1 MLVEFTVGNYLSFKE
16 RKTLSLVATSI
27 KEHKDTNI
35 IHSERMNL
43 LKGAV
48 VYGANASGKSNLIKA
63 MSNMRRLVLKS
74 VELSSASELKVT
86 PFLLNTDTEEAPSS
100 FEVVF
105 MIGEIRYRYG
115 FEATNSA
122 IISEWLFEQRKNSEK
137 PLFVRDKDGIEIWP
151 GYPEGQ
157 GLEEKT
163 RDNALFL
170 SVVDQFNGA
179 LARRI
184 MQWFNNFTAIS
195 GLSHEQYK
203 MVTFKML
210 EEPEIKPLLQ
220 DFFNN
225 LDLGFDDIEVT
236 KELFNPDLLPK
247 EMPED
252 LVRQL
257 GTDLVGKTMLNFR
270 TSHRKFNE
278 KNEPS
283 GTVTF
288 DLRSQESAGSNKV
301 FNISGPV
308 FDTLTNGGV
317 LMIDELDSSLHPLLT
332 LAITRLFNSNESNPK
347 NAQLI
352 FATHDTNLL
361 RMGKYRR
368 DQIFFVEKDKY
379 GASDLYSL
387 VEYKEGSKTIRN
399 DRSYEKD
406 YIQGRYGAIP
416 FVGNLN
422 SISDKWL
429 EK

>member
-1 MLVEFTVGNYLSFKE
+1 MLLEFTVGNFLSFKE
-16 RKTLSLVATSI
+16 RKTLSLIATSI
-27 KEHKDTNI
+27 KEHKDTNV
-35 IHSERMNL
+35 IHAERL
-43 LKGAV
+43 DILKGAV

-63 MSNMRRLVLKS
+63 MSNMRRLILKS
-74 VELSSASELKVT
+74 VELSSASELKIT
-86 PFLLNTDTEEAPSS
+86 PFLLNTDTEAAPSS

-105 MIGEIRYRYG
+105 LIGEIRYRYG
-115 FEATNSA
+115 FEATNTA
-122 IISEWLFEQRKNSEK
+122 IIAEWLFEQKKNTEK

-151 GYPEGQ
+151 GFPEGH

-184 MQWFNNFTAIS
+184 MQWFNNFLAIS

-236 KELFNPDLLPK
+236 KELFNPELLPK

-257 GTDLVGKTMLNFR
+257 GSDHVGKTMLNFR

-278 KNEPS
+278 KNEPF

-301 FNISGPV
+301 FNLSGPI
-308 FDTLTNGGV
+308 FNTLYKGGV
-317 LMIDELDSSLHPLLT
+317 LMIDELDSSLHPLLI
-332 LAITRLFNSNESNPK
+332 LAITKFFNSSESNPK

-368 DQIFFVEKDKY
+368 DQIYFVEKDKY

-387 VEYKEGSKTIRN
+387 VEYKEGDKSIRN
-399 DRSYEKD
+399 DRSFEKD

-416 FVGNLN
+416 FVGNLHN
-422 SISDKWL
+422 FTSKWQG
-429 EK
+429 K

>member
-1 MLVEFTVGNYLSFKE
+1 
-16 RKTLSLVATSI
+16 
-27 KEHKDTNI
+27 
-35 IHSERMNL
+35 
-43 LKGAV
+43 
-48 VYGANASGKSNLIKA
+48 
-63 MSNMRRLVLKS
+63 
-74 VELSSASELKVT
+74 
-86 PFLLNTDTEEAPSS
+86 
-100 FEVVF
+100 
-105 MIGEIRYRYG
+105 
-115 FEATNSA
+115 
-122 IISEWLFEQRKNSEK
+122 
-137 PLFVRDKDGIEIWP
+137 
-151 GYPEGQ
+151 
-157 GLEEKT
+157 
-163 RDNALFL
+163 
-170 SVVDQFNGA
+170 
-179 LARRI
+179 
-184 MQWFNNFTAIS
+184 
-195 GLSHEQYK
+195 
-203 MVTFKML
+203 
-210 EEPEIKPLLQ
+210 
-220 DFFNN
+220 
-225 LDLGFDDIEVT
+225 
-236 KELFNPDLLPK
+236 
-247 EMPED
+247 MPED

-278 KNEPS
+278 KNEPT

-332 LAITRLFNSNESNPK
+332 LAITRLFNSIESNPK

-422 SISDKWL
+422 SISEKWL

>member
-35 IHSERMNL
+35 IHSGRVNL

-86 PFLLNTDTEEAPSS
+86 PFLLNTYTEDAPSS

-115 FEATNSA
+115 FEANNSA
-122 IISEWLFEQRKNSEK
+122 IFSEWLFEQRKNSEK

-151 GYPEGQ
+151 GFPEGQ

-225 LDLGFDDIEVT
+225 LDLGFDDVEVT
-236 KELFNPDLLPK
+236 KELFNP
-247 EMPED
+247 
-252 LVRQL
+252 
-257 GTDLVGKTMLNFR
+257 
-270 TSHRKFNE
+270 
-278 KNEPS
+278 
-283 GTVTF
+283 
-288 DLRSQESAGSNKV
+288 
-301 FNISGPV
+301 
-308 FDTLTNGGV
+308 
-317 LMIDELDSSLHPLLT
+317 
-332 LAITRLFNSNESNPK
+332 
-347 NAQLI
+347 
-352 FATHDTNLL
+352 
-361 RMGKYRR
+361 
-368 DQIFFVEKDKY
+368 
-379 GASDLYSL
+379 
-387 VEYKEGSKTIRN
+387 
-399 DRSYEKD
+399 
-406 YIQGRYGAIP
+406 
-416 FVGNLN
+416 
-422 SISDKWL
+422 
-429 EK
+429 

>member
-35 IHSERMNL
+35 IHSGRVNL

-86 PFLLNTDTEEAPSS
+86 PFLLNTYTEDAPSS

-115 FEATNSA
+115 FEANNSA
-122 IISEWLFEQRKNSEK
+122 IFSEWLFEQRKNSEK

-151 GYPEGQ
+151 GFPEGQ

-225 LDLGFDDIEVT
+225 LDLGFDDVEVT
-236 KELFNPDLLPK
+236 KELFNPELLPK

-278 KNEPS
+278 KNEPT

-332 LAITRLFNSNESNPK
+332 LAITRLFNSIESNPK

-422 SISDKWL
+422 SISEKWL